1 MPLLLYGFIF
11 LPVAVLVLFSFQGT
25 LFPDPALQRP
35 VAALVRGGAE
45 RSAADLGPRQ
55 FACSSRS
62 SPRPSPRCWAFSP
75 PGASRASTCPASAF
89 LRGLITLPLTVS
101 YLIIGMG
108 LLILFNW
115 IGMPKSLLA
124 AGIGHVVINLPLC
137 FAIIYSQM
145 GDHQA
150 NIERAARDLGASE
163 WQVLLLVTAPMLW
176 PALFASFFLSMTFS
190 WDEFVISFLLTRF
203 DTTLPVEIWN
213 LLRSG
218 LNPKTNAVGSLVF
231 GVSIVLAII
240 FELVAFR
247 KRPHDGARRHRKH
260 LAQLRRHARAG
271 RCVARHRARQLH
283 GAARALGLGQDDA
296 ALDPRRL
303 PAAPSRAAC

>member
-1 MPLLLYGFIF
+1 MRFVSAAYASAIYTFVY

-25 LFPDPALQRP
+25 LFPIPPFNGPSLRWYRAVLLDDRLTSALSHSLF
-35 VAALVRGGAE
+35 VALLSSFAATLLGFL
-45 RSAADLGPRQ
+45 SAWG
-55 FACSSRS
+55 FAR
-62 SPRPSPRCWAFSP
+62 F
-75 PGASRASTCPASAF
+75 TLPASGL

-108 LLILFNW
+108 LLVVFTA
-115 IGMPKSLLA
+115 IGMPKTLMA

-150 NIERAARDLGASE
+150 NIEKAARDLGATE
-163 WQVLLLVTAPMLW
+163 IKVLTLVTAPMLW

-203 DTTLPVEIWN
+203 ETTLPVEIWN
-213 LLRSG
+213 LLRAG

-231 GVSIVLAII
+231 GVSIIFAII
-240 FELVAFR
+240 FETVAFR
-247 KRPHDGARRHRKH
+247 KQP
-260 LAQLRRHARAG
+260 L
-271 RCVARHRARQLH
+271 
-283 GAARALGLGQDDA
+283 
-296 ALDPRRL
+296 
-303 PAAPSRAAC
+303 